1 MACMNVERMR
11 TMLLAM
17 FHVVETE
24 QWGGLVFWVGDKAI
38 GGKMF
43 AMMPLD
49 GEGAPISYPAG
60 QERYGEL
67 VESEDIKPA
76 PYLARIWWVSPEHWD
91 VFNDRAW
98 EREMTAAHALTL
110 EKLPPKVK
118 ATLALPKAE
127 LKRVI
132 AERRKVL
139 ASKAAAKKTSA
150 KKKTSSPMSVG
161 FE

>member
-1 MACMNVERMR
+1 MNVERMR

-17 FHVVETE
+17 PHVVETE

-43 AMMPLD
+43 AMVPLD
-49 GEGAPISYPAG
+49 GVGTPISYPAG

-76 PYLARIWWVSPEHWD
+76 PYLARIWWVSPERWD

-98 EREMTAAHALTL
+98 ERELQAAHALTL

-118 ATLALPKAE
+118 ATLDLPKVE
-127 LKRVI
+127 LKRIV

-139 ASKAAAKKTSA
+139 ESKAAAKKTSA